1 MTFLSARRYHLFL
14 FLKAVHYSLL
24 PPEMPVYSVT
34 CSVLQDLAQLF
45 LLQDE
50 LCSFFRTGKPTGQDH
65 LRQWFI
71 SPPTLSSNE
80 VKISAYIE
88 LNFSVEAFFL
98 MLVCVKYLNVYIYI
112 EREIS
117 VFVYRKFPAPPLSLP
132 WIICQ
137 VNLTI

>member
-1 MTFLSARRYHLFL
+1 LLF
-14 FLKAVHYSLL
+14 FSDR
-24 PPEMPVYSVT
+24 E
-34 CSVLQDLAQLF
+34 
-45 LLQDE
+45 
-50 LCSFFRTGKPTGQDH
+50 TGQDH